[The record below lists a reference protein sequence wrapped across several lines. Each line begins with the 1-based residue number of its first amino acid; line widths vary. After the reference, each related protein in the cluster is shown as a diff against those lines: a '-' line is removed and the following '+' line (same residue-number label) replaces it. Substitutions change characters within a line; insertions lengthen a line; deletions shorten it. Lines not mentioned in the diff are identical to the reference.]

1 MKKELLSIWR
11 AMHNRCYN
19 LNQKS
24 YQHYGA
30 RGIFVEESW
39 HGKQGFANF
48 VRDMG
53 ERPEGGT
60 IDRIDNNKSYS
71 PHNCHWANAFEQAK
85 NKRNNRWI
93 TSNGETKHL
102 AEWARTLGCNPAA
115 ILARIASGMKE
126 EEAVTKPIPERP
138 NAKLTM
144 QDALYVR
151 DSYPMLTMQALA
163 IKLKVSKK
171 TILNIIH
178 NKTFK
183 EH

>member
-93 TSNGETKHL
+93 TSNGETKTSCGVGKNS
-102 AEWARTLGCNPAA
+102 WMQPCCNIGADC
-115 ILARIASGMKE
+115 IRHEGGRSC
-126 EEAVTKPIPERP
+126 
-138 NAKLTM
+138 
-144 QDALYVR
+144 Y
-151 DSYPMLTMQALA
+151 
-163 IKLKVSKK
+163 
-171 TILNIIH
+171 
-178 NKTFK
+178 
-183 EH
+183 

>member
-1 MKKELLSIWR
+1 LASYAQSLL
-11 AMHNRCYN
+11 
-19 LNQKS
+19 QPQPKS

-85 NKRNNRWI
+85 NKR
-93 TSNGETKHL
+93 TTVGLHL
-102 AEWARTLGCNPAA
+102 TGKQKILRSGQELLDATLLQYWRG
-115 ILARIASGMKE
+115 LH
-126 EEAVTKPIPERP
+126 
-138 NAKLTM
+138 
-144 QDALYVR
+144 
-151 DSYPMLTMQALA
+151 QA
-163 IKLKVSKK
+163 
-171 TILNIIH
+171 
-178 NKTFK
+178 
-183 EH
+183 